1 MSIGKLFIPPGNFN
15 YAASV
20 PKKGGKVAEMKSE
33 KRENVACSE
42 KVKNGEI
49 VLVC

>member
-33 KRENVACSE
+33 KKGKNVACIE
-42 KVKNGEI
+42 KGEKW
-49 VLVC
+49 